1 MSFFTQEERYAHS
14 MSFLRFTQAAK
25 QELFT
30 ASARQGIEDYDSLE
44 KILSLFRSDE
54 VDHVVDRMLYTDL
67 MTRMPDHLLMTV
79 DRMAMAHSLETRS
92 PLVDYKVVEY
102 AASIPGGLKLKG
114 NQLKYILRKVAARYL
129 PQDLIDRRKQ
139 GFGFPLAIWMRTEL
153 RDFVR
158 NLFAESRF
166 IELGIFERAYV
177 QRLVDE
183 HIAGKID
190 HNYRLWLLIN
200 LEVWYRMFFEGMSVP
215 AMQQDIERLM
225 GSQAASTTLMPAA
238 E

>member
-1 MSFFTQEERYAHS
+1 
-14 MSFLRFTQAAK
+14 
-25 QELFT
+25 
-30 ASARQGIEDYDSLE
+30 
-44 KILSLFRSDE
+44 
-54 VDHVVDRMLYTDL
+54 
-67 MTRMPDHLLMTV
+67 
-79 DRMAMAHSLETRS
+79 MAHSLETRS

-129 PQDLIDRRKQ
+129 PRDLIERPKQ

-158 NLFAESRF
+158 NLFADSRF
-166 IELGIFERAYV
+166 VELGLFEHAYV
-177 QRLVDE
+177 QRIVDE
-183 HIAGKID
+183 HIAGKMD

-200 LEVWYRMFFEGMSVP
+200 LEVWYRMFFEDMNIE
-215 AMQQDIERLM
+215 AMQQEIERLM
-225 GSQAASTTLMPAA
+225 GSRTAARMAAA

>member
-1 MSFFTQEERYAHS
+1 
-14 MSFLRFTQAAK
+14 
-25 QELFT
+25 
-30 ASARQGIEDYDSLE
+30 
-44 KILSLFRSDE
+44 
-54 VDHVVDRMLYTDL
+54 
-67 MTRMPDHLLMTV
+67 
-79 DRMAMAHSLETRS
+79 MAHSLETRS

-114 NQLKYILRKVAARYL
+114 NQLKYVLRKVAARYL
-129 PQDLIDRRKQ
+129 PRDLIDRRKQ

-166 IELGIFERAYV
+166 VELGIFERSYV
-177 QRLVDE
+177 QRMIDE
-183 HIAGKID
+183 HVAGRID

-200 LEVWYRMFFEGMSVP
+200 LEVWYRMLFDGMSVE
-215 AMQQDIERLM
+215 AMQQETERLM
-225 GSQAASTTLMPAA
+225 GTAGAAATLMAAA